1 MKRRIRILLLT
12 IIISIFPPFPA
23 FASTVQVEILHSQDK
38 YPAGG
43 AYPILFRLKISKPWY
58 IHSTKSEGEGLIPT
72 LLSFQE
78 SPSLKVE
85 EVKFPEPEKKK
96 FSYTSK
102 PIEVYSGRILVRATL
117 VVRGAVPLGI
127 QVIKGNLSYQACSAT
142 LCLPPENVSVPFSA
156 VAVPRGTTTKALNQQ
171 IFLSA
176 RTEASL
182 ERGLPGMSFGA
193 GFLLTL
199 LGIFL
204 WGLALNLT
212 PCVYPLIPI
221 TVSYFGGRSRKGSAN
236 AIVHGMLYI
245 LGLALTNSLLGL
257 AAAMSGGMLGAVLQ
271 QPLVLIFVAGV
282 MTALG
287 LSFFGFWEFRIPAA
301 LTKIASKT
309 YGGYFGTFFMGL
321 TLGIV
326 AAPCLGPFILALLTY
341 VGQEGDPFLGFLYFF
356 ILSLGLGLPL
366 SVLAIFSGALDK
378 LPRSGD
384 WLLWVRKFMGW
395 VLVGVA
401 AYLIS
406 PLIPHHLGKSG
417 LLAAVAVAAGIHLGF
432 FDRTGSGLRRFS
444 NIKKVLGI
452 CLVCGG
458 IFYLI
463 SSGYQREG
471 IKWIPYDQNIIAMAA
486 KDKRPLILDFYAN
499 WCSPCVAMEKRVF
512 KDPEVVRLSQNLI
525 TMRLDLTRRQPFQDE
540 VLKRHGVRGVPT
552 VIFLNREGEE
562 EKDLRVERYVG
573 RFEFL
578 NRMRKH
584 LERSVPGR

>member
-23 FASTVQVEILHSQDK
+23 FASTVQVEILHSRDK
-38 YPAGG
+38 YPTGG

-58 IHSTKSEGEGLIPT
+58 IHGTKSEGEGLIPT

-78 SPSLKVE
+78 SPGLKIE
-85 EVKFPEPEKKK
+85 KVKFPEPEKKK

-102 PIEVYSGRILVRATL
+102 PIEIYSGRILVRATL
-117 VVRGAVPLGI
+117 GVSDAVPSGSHL
-127 QVIKGNLSYQACSAT
+127 IKGNLSYQACSAT
-142 LCLPPENVSVPFSA
+142 LCLPPENVSVHLSA
-156 VAVPRGTTTKALNQQ
+156 VAVPGGTPTKALNQK

-176 RTEASL
+176 PTDESL
-182 ERGLPGMSFGA
+182 EKGLAGMRSGA

-221 TVSYFGGRSRKGSAN
+221 TVSYFGGRSRKGSTN
-236 AIVHGMLYI
+236 TIVHGMLYI
-245 LGLALTNSLLGL
+245 FGLALTNSVLGL
-257 AAAMSGGMLGAVLQ
+257 AAALSGGMLGALLQ

-287 LSFFGFWEFRIPAA
+287 LNFFGFWEFRVPAA
-301 LTKIASKT
+301 LTKMASRT
-309 YGGYFGTFFMGL
+309 YGGYFGTFFIGL

-326 AAPCLGPFILALLTY
+326 AAPCLGPFILALITY
-341 VGQEGDPFLGFLYFF
+341 VGQKGDPFLGFLYFF

-401 AYLIS
+401 AYMIS
-406 PLIPHHLGKSG
+406 PLIPHPLGKSG
-417 LLAAVAVAAGIHLGF
+417 LLAAVAVAAGVHLGF

-444 NIKKVLGI
+444 HIKKLLGI

-458 IFYLI
+458 IFYLL
-463 SSGYQREG
+463 SSDYQREG

-486 KDKRPLILDFYAN
+486 KDKNLLILDFYAD
-499 WCSPCVAMEKRVF
+499 WCSPCVAMEKKVF
-512 KDPEVVRLSQNLI
+512 KDPEVVRLSQSLI

-540 VLKRHGVRGVPT
+540 VLKQYGVRGVPT
-552 VIFLNREGEE
+552 IIFLNKEGEE
-562 EKDLRVERYVG
+562 EKDLRVETYVD

-578 NRMRKH
+578 HRMRKL
-584 LERSVPGR
+584 LERSAPER

>member
-1 MKRRIRILLLT
+1 MKRLIRILLFT
-12 IIISIFPPFPA
+12 SIIIPFHPFPTS
-23 FASTVQVEILHSQDK
+23 ASTVRVETLHSQDK
-38 YPAGG
+38 YPTEGT
-43 AYPILFRLKISKPWY
+43 YPVLFRLKISKPWY
-58 IHSTKSEGEGLIPT
+58 IHGTKSEGEGLIPT

-78 SPSLKVE
+78 FPGLKIVE
-85 EVKFPEPEKKK
+85 TKFPAPQKKK
-96 FSYTSK
+96 FPYTSK
-102 PIEVYSGRILVRATL
+102 PIEIYSGSLLVRATL
-117 VVRGAVPLGI
+117 AVSDAGPLGN
-127 QVIKGNLSYQACSAT
+127 QVIKGNLSYQACSST
-142 LCLPPENVSVPFSA
+142 LCLPPENVSVHLSTII
-156 VAVPRGTTTKALNQQ
+156 VPRGTPTKALNQE

-176 RTEASL
+176 HREMPDK
-182 ERGLPGMSFGA
+182 GIPGIRSGA

-221 TVSYFGGRSRKGSAN
+221 TVSYFGGRSQKVGVN
-236 AIVHGMLYI
+236 TIMHGMLYI

-257 AAAMSGGMLGAVLQ
+257 AAALSGGMLGAVLQ

-282 MTALG
+282 MNALG

-309 YGGYFGTFFMGL
+309 YGGYFGTIFMGL

-341 VGQEGDPFLGFLYFF
+341 VGQKGDPFLGFLYFF

-366 SVLAIFSGALDK
+366 SFLAIFSGALDK

-395 VLVGVA
+395 VLVGMA
-401 AYLIS
+401 AYMIS
-406 PLIPHHLGKSG
+406 PLIPHYLIKSG
-417 LLAAVAVAAGIHLGF
+417 LLAAVVAAAGIHLGF
-432 FDRTGSGLRRFS
+432 LDSTGSGLRRFS
-444 NIKKVLGI
+444 NVKRVVGI

-458 IFYLI
+458 ILYLI
-463 SSGYQREG
+463 SSAYEREG
-471 IKWIPYDQNIIAMAA
+471 IEWIPYDQNIIAETA
-486 KDKRPLILDFYAN
+486 KEKKPLILDFYAD
-499 WCSPCVAMEKRVF
+499 WCPPCLAMEKRVF
-512 KDPEVVRLSQNLI
+512 KDPEVLRLSENLV

-540 VLKRHGVRGVPT
+540 VLKQYGVRGVPT
-552 VIFLNREGEE
+552 VIFLNRAGEE
-562 EKDLRVERYVG
+562 EKDLRIETYVS

-584 LERSVPGR
+584 LERSAPAR